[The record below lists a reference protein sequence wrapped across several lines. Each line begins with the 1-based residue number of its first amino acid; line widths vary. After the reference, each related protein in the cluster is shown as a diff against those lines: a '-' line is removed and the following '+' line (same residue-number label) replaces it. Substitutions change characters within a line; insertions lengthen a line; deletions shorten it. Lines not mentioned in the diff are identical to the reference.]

1 MHHFTD
7 RHPETLDMASASDS
21 LRRRSWPP
29 ESGGKVATEVVFPR
43 FHSWILVMHGNVYVR
58 LFLFVSVY
66 FICGFAKCLLCFQ
79 LRNNIWTFSV
89 FFCIF
94 VVSVASLN
102 NCWKV
107 ICGSRLAR
115 HVIDDAN
122 RGCRA
127 KITWQTRNKTNLP
140 EEPKEAKQNTKDI
153 WMSSETKVQ
162 KHAKSEIWDLGFKKT
177 YYEYDIALSNKVSV
191 PLKLYW
197 MLLSN
202 SAMG

>member
-1 MHHFTD
+1 MLVFNKNHILRQPIPKTPKVLKTLTFVRVPYIYMCVYCNLLTAMNLVGSTWTIWSPLISTHGITMHHFTD

-122 RGCRA
+122 NVDAGPR
-127 KITWQTRNKTNLP
+127 
-140 EEPKEAKQNTKDI
+140 
-153 WMSSETKVQ
+153 
-162 KHAKSEIWDLGFKKT
+162 
-177 YYEYDIALSNKVSV
+177 
-191 PLKLYW
+191 
-197 MLLSN
+197 
-202 SAMG
+202 